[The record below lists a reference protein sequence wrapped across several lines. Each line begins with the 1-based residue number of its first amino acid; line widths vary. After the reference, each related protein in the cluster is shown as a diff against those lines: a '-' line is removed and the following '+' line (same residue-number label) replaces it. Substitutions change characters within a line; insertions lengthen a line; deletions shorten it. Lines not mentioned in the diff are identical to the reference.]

1 MRVCGYEGAL
11 SAEVKA
17 SPCVSQGLRST
28 HSLDPTSVCAATPG
42 HECESRGSSS
52 PASLGAAPADLVGKE
67 GRRKSWRKLGCKGI
81 VSHFLSMYL
90 SQLSRQAQ
98 GRKTWTSTPQPCQIH
113 SRAK

>member
-52 PASLGAAPADLVGKE
+52 PASLGAAPADLRWE
-67 GRRKSWRKLGCKGI
+67 RREKKVLEEAWL
-81 VSHFLSMYL
+81 
-90 SQLSRQAQ
+90 Q
-98 GRKTWTSTPQPCQIH
+98 GYSKPFSFHVP
-113 SRAK
+113 